1 MTAASSTSPA
11 RKVLLIEDDLSLGE
25 LLVLCLTRHSNVTVS
40 WFVRARLS
48 AESQDLVL
56 MDADGKEVVFNA
68 QSLVSD
74 FDLAFVDYRL
84 KMSTL
89 SGVEVT
95 RKLASAKLASAKLKV
110 VASSGLFSLN
120 DELIAAGASCAIDK
134 DKIMGRALKEAD
146 FVEKLCSAE

>member
-89 SGVEVT
+89 SGIEVT
-95 RKLASAKLASAKLKV
+95 RKLASAKLKV
-110 VASSGLFSLN
+110 IASSGLFSLN
-120 DELIAAGASCAIDK
+120 DELIAAGASWAIDK
-134 DKIMGRALKEAD
+134 DKIMGRALKETD

>member
-1 MTAASSTSPA
+1 MTAASLTSPV

-25 LLVLCLTRHSNVTVS
+25 LLVICLTRNSNVAVS

-48 AESQDLVL
+48 AESQDLLL
-56 MDADGKEVVFNA
+56 MEADGREVVFTDEA
-68 QSLVSD
+68 IVSG

-89 SGVEVT
+89 SGIQVT
-95 RKLASAKLASAKLKV
+95 RKVASAKLKV
-110 VASSGLFSLN
+110 IASSGLFSLN

-134 DKIMGRALKEAD
+134 DKIMARALKEPD
-146 FVEKLCSAE
+146 FIEKLCSTE

>member
-1 MTAASSTSPA
+1 MTAASSTSTA

-25 LLVLCLTRHSNVTVS
+25 LLVVCLTRNSNVAVS

-56 MDADGKEVVFNA
+56 MDADGKEVVFSA

-89 SGVEVT
+89 SGIQVT
-95 RKLASAKLASAKLKV
+95 RKLASAKLKV
-110 VASSGLFSLN
+110 IASSGLFSLN

-134 DKIMGRALKEAD
+134 DKIIGRALKEPD
-146 FVEKLCSAE
+146 FIEKLCSSE

>member
-1 MTAASSTSPA
+1 MAAASSTSTA

-25 LLVLCLTRHSNVTVS
+25 LLVICLTRNSNVAVS

-84 KMSTL
+84 KMSTMT
-89 SGVEVT
+89 GIEVT
-95 RKLASAKLASAKLKV
+95 RKVAATKLKV
-110 VASSGLFSLN
+110 IASSGLFTLN
-120 DELIAAGASCAIDK
+120 EELIAAGASRAIDK
-134 DKIMGRALKEAD
+134 DKIIGRALKEPD
-146 FVEKLCSAE
+146 FIEKLCSTE

>member
-1 MTAASSTSPA
+1 MAAASSTSTA

-25 LLVLCLTRHSNVTVS
+25 LLVLCLTRHSQVTVS
-40 WFVRARLS
+40 WFVRARLA

-89 SGVEVT
+89 SGIQVT
-95 RKLASAKLASAKLKV
+95 RKLASAKLKV
-110 VASSGLFSLN
+110 IASSGLFSLN

-134 DKIMGRALKEAD
+134 DKIMARALKEPD
-146 FVEKLCSAE
+146 FIEKLCSTE

>member
-1 MTAASSTSPA
+1 MTVASLTATA

-25 LLVLCLTRHSNVTVS
+25 LLVICFTRNSNVAVS

-89 SGVEVT
+89 SGIQVT
-95 RKLASAKLASAKLKV
+95 RKLASAQLKV
-110 VASSGLFSLN
+110 IASSGLFSLN

-134 DKIMGRALKEAD
+134 DKIIGRALKEPD
-146 FVEKLCSAE
+146 FIEKLCSAE

>member
-1 MTAASSTSPA
+1 MTAASLTSPV

-25 LLVLCLTRHSNVTVS
+25 LLVICLTRNSNVAVS

-56 MDADGKEVVFNA
+56 MEADGREVVFTDEA
-68 QSLVSD
+68 IVSG

-84 KMSTL
+84 KMSTMT
-89 SGVEVT
+89 GIEVT
-95 RKLASAKLASAKLKV
+95 RKVAATKLKV
-110 VASSGLFSLN
+110 IASSGLFSLN

-134 DKIMGRALKEAD
+134 DKIMARALKEPD
-146 FVEKLCSAE
+146 FIEKLCSTE

>member
-1 MTAASSTSPA
+1 MTTASSTSTA

-25 LLVLCLTRHSNVTVS
+25 LLVLCLTRQSHVTVS

-48 AESQDLVL
+48 ADRQDLIL
-56 MDADGKEVVFNA
+56 MAADGMEVVFNA
-68 QSLVSD
+68 RSLVSD

-89 SGVEVT
+89 SGIQVT
-95 RKLASAKLASAKLKV
+95 RKLASARLKV
-110 VASSGLFSLN
+110 IASSGLFSLN

-134 DKIMGRALKEAD
+134 DKIIGRALKEPD
-146 FVEKLCSAE
+146 FIEKLCSAE

>member
-1 MTAASSTSPA
+1 
-11 RKVLLIEDDLSLGE
+11 LIEDDLSLGE
-25 LLVLCLTRHSNVTVS
+25 LLVLCLTRHSRVTVS

-56 MDADGKEVVFNA
+56 MDANGEEVVFNA

-89 SGVEVT
+89 SGIQVT
-95 RKLASAKLASAKLKV
+95 RKLASAKLKV
-110 VASSGLFSLN
+110 IASSGLFTLN

-134 DKIMGRALKEAD
+134 DKIIGRALKEPD
-146 FVEKLCSAE
+146 FIEKLCSPE

>member
-1 MTAASSTSPA
+1 MTAASSTSTA

-25 LLVLCLTRHSNVTVS
+25 LLVVCLTRNSNVAVS

-89 SGVEVT
+89 SGIQVT
-95 RKLASAKLASAKLKV
+95 RKLASAKLKV
-110 VASSGLFSLN
+110 IASSGLFSLN

-134 DKIMGRALKEAD
+134 DKIIGRALKEPD
-146 FVEKLCSAE
+146 FIEKLCSSE

>member
-1 MTAASSTSPA
+1 MTAASSTSTA

-25 LLVLCLTRHSNVTVS
+25 LLVICLTRNSNVAVS

-89 SGVEVT
+89 SGIQVT
-95 RKLASAKLASAKLKV
+95 RKLASAKLKV
-110 VASSGLFSLN
+110 IASSGLFSLN

-134 DKIMGRALKEAD
+134 DKIIGRALKEPD
-146 FVEKLCSAE
+146 FIEKLCSPE